1 MTDMQ
6 VADVMTELEISDIK
20 VVSADVINEALSIID
35 SALSDLV
42 KRELVSTGEVSDML
56 LDVRNL
62 LTTAMRG
69 CVVADS
75 VLFRLLRCRR
85 FLCCDVK

>member
-1 MTDMQ
+1 MTNAQ
-6 VADVMTELEISDIK
+6 VADVMTDLEISDIK
-20 VVSADVINEALSIID
+20 VVSAEVINEALSIID

-69 CVVADS
+69 
-75 VLFRLLRCRR
+75 
-85 FLCCDVK
+85 

>member
-1 MTDMQ
+1 MTDVQ
-6 VADVMTELEISDIK
+6 VADVMTQLEISDIK

-56 LDVRNL
+56 LDVLNL

-69 CVVADS
+69 
-75 VLFRLLRCRR
+75 
-85 FLCCDVK
+85 

>member
-1 MTDMQ
+1 MTDTQ

-35 SALSDLV
+35 SAVSDLI

-69 CVVADS
+69 
-75 VLFRLLRCRR
+75 
-85 FLCCDVK
+85 

>member
-1 MTDMQ
+1 MSDTQ

-35 SALSDLV
+35 TALSDLI

-69 CVVADS
+69 
-75 VLFRLLRCRR
+75 
-85 FLCCDVK
+85 

>member
-1 MTDMQ
+1 MSDTQ

-35 SALSDLV
+35 TALSDLV
-42 KRELVSTGEVSDML
+42 KRELVSTSEVSDML

-69 CVVADS
+69 
-75 VLFRLLRCRR
+75 
-85 FLCCDVK
+85 

>member
-1 MTDMQ
+1 MTDTQ

-42 KRELVSTGEVSDML
+42 KRELVSTSEVSDML

-62 LTTAMRG
+62 LTTAMLG
-69 CVVADS
+69 
-75 VLFRLLRCRR
+75 
-85 FLCCDVK
+85 

>member
-1 MTDMQ
+1 MSDTQ

-62 LTTAMRG
+62 LTTALRG
-69 CVVADS
+69 
-75 VLFRLLRCRR
+75 
-85 FLCCDVK
+85 

>member
-1 MTDMQ
+1 MTNAQ
-6 VADVMTELEISDIK
+6 VADVMTDLESSDIK
-20 VVSADVINEALSIID
+20 VVSADVINEALLIID

-69 CVVADS
+69 
-75 VLFRLLRCRR
+75 
-85 FLCCDVK
+85 

>member
-42 KRELVSTGEVSDML
+42 KRELVSTSEVSDML

-62 LTTAMRG
+62 LTTAMR
-69 CVVADS
+69 D
-75 VLFRLLRCRR
+75 
-85 FLCCDVK
+85 

>member
-1 MTDMQ
+1 MTNAQ
-6 VADVMTELEISDIK
+6 VADVMTDLEISDIK

-62 LTTAMRG
+62 LTTAIRG
-69 CVVADS
+69 
-75 VLFRLLRCRR
+75 
-85 FLCCDVK
+85 

>member
-1 MTDMQ
+1 MTDTQ

-42 KRELVSTGEVSDML
+42 KRELVSTSEVSDML

-69 CVVADS
+69 
-75 VLFRLLRCRR
+75 
-85 FLCCDVK
+85 

>member
-1 MTDMQ
+1 MTDTQ

-62 LTTAMRG
+62 LTTARRG
-69 CVVADS
+69 
-75 VLFRLLRCRR
+75 
-85 FLCCDVK
+85 

>member
-1 MTDMQ
+1 MTDVQ
-6 VADVMTELEISDIK
+6 VADVMTQLEISDIK

-69 CVVADS
+69 
-75 VLFRLLRCRR
+75 
-85 FLCCDVK
+85 

>member
-1 MTDMQ
+1 MSDTQ

-20 VVSADVINEALSIID
+20 VVSADVISEALSIID
-35 SALSDLV
+35 TALSDLV

-69 CVVADS
+69 
-75 VLFRLLRCRR
+75 
-85 FLCCDVK
+85 

>member
-1 MTDMQ
+1 MTNAQ
-6 VADVMTELEISDIK
+6 VADVMTDLEISDIK

-42 KRELVSTGEVSDML
+42 KRELVSTREVSDML

-69 CVVADS
+69 
-75 VLFRLLRCRR
+75 
-85 FLCCDVK
+85 

>member
-1 MTDMQ
+1 MTDTQ
-6 VADVMTELEISDIK
+6 VADVITDLEISDIK
-20 VVSADVINEALSIID
+20 VVFADVINEALSIID

-69 CVVADS
+69 
-75 VLFRLLRCRR
+75 
-85 FLCCDVK
+85 

>member
-1 MTDMQ
+1 MSDTQ

-35 SALSDLV
+35 TALSDLV
-42 KRELVSTGEVSDML
+42 KRELVSTGEVSDTL

-69 CVVADS
+69 
-75 VLFRLLRCRR
+75 
-85 FLCCDVK
+85 

>member
-1 MTDMQ
+1 MTDTQ

-35 SALSDLV
+35 SALSDLI

-69 CVVADS
+69 
-75 VLFRLLRCRR
+75 
-85 FLCCDVK
+85 

>member
-35 SALSDLV
+35 SSLSDLV

-69 CVVADS
+69 
-75 VLFRLLRCRR
+75 
-85 FLCCDVK
+85 

>member
-1 MTDMQ
+1 MTDTQ
-6 VADVMTELEISDIK
+6 VDDVMTELEISDIK

-69 CVVADS
+69 
-75 VLFRLLRCRR
+75 
-85 FLCCDVK
+85 

>member
-1 MTDMQ
+1 MSDTQ
-6 VADVMTELEISDIK
+6 VADVMTELEINDIK

-35 SALSDLV
+35 TALSDLV

-69 CVVADS
+69 
-75 VLFRLLRCRR
+75 
-85 FLCCDVK
+85 

>member
-1 MTDMQ
+1 MTDTQ
-6 VADVMTELEISDIK
+6 VADVMTDLEISDIK

-69 CVVADS
+69 
-75 VLFRLLRCRR
+75 
-85 FLCCDVK
+85 

>member
-1 MTDMQ
+1 MTNAQ
-6 VADVMTELEISDIK
+6 VADVMTDLEISDIK

-62 LTTAMRG
+62 LTTVMRG
-69 CVVADS
+69 
-75 VLFRLLRCRR
+75 
-85 FLCCDVK
+85 

>member
-1 MTDMQ
+1 MTDTQ

-20 VVSADVINEALSIID
+20 VVAADVINEALSIID

-42 KRELVSTGEVSDML
+42 KRELVSTSEVSDML

-69 CVVADS
+69 
-75 VLFRLLRCRR
+75 
-85 FLCCDVK
+85 

>member
-1 MTDMQ
+1 MSDTQ

-20 VVSADVINEALSIID
+20 VVSSDVINEALSIID
-35 SALSDLV
+35 TALSDLV

-69 CVVADS
+69 
-75 VLFRLLRCRR
+75 
-85 FLCCDVK
+85 

>member
-1 MTDMQ
+1 MSDTQ

-20 VVSADVINEALSIID
+20 VVSADVINETLSIID
-35 SALSDLV
+35 TALSDLV

-69 CVVADS
+69 
-75 VLFRLLRCRR
+75 
-85 FLCCDVK
+85 

>member
-1 MTDMQ
+1 MTNAQ

-69 CVVADS
+69 
-75 VLFRLLRCRR
+75 
-85 FLCCDVK
+85 

>member
-1 MTDMQ
+1 MTDTQ

-69 CVVADS
+69 
-75 VLFRLLRCRR
+75 
-85 FLCCDVK
+85 

>member
-1 MTDMQ
+1 MTDTQ
-6 VADVMTELEISDIK
+6 VADVMTDLEISDIK

-56 LDVRNL
+56 LDFRNL

-69 CVVADS
+69 
-75 VLFRLLRCRR
+75 
-85 FLCCDVK
+85 

>member
-62 LTTAMRG
+62 LTTAMR
-69 CVVADS
+69 S
-75 VLFRLLRCRR
+75 
-85 FLCCDVK
+85 

>member
-1 MTDMQ
+1 MSDTQ
-6 VADVMTELEISDIK
+6 VADVMTELEINDIK

-35 SALSDLV
+35 TALSDLI

-69 CVVADS
+69 
-75 VLFRLLRCRR
+75 
-85 FLCCDVK
+85 

>member
-1 MTDMQ
+1 MSDTQ
-6 VADVMTELEISDIK
+6 LADVMTELEINDIK
-20 VVSADVINEALSIID
+20 VVSSEVINEALSIID
-35 SALSDLV
+35 TALSDLV

-69 CVVADS
+69 
-75 VLFRLLRCRR
+75 
-85 FLCCDVK
+85 

>member
-1 MTDMQ
+1 MSDTQ
-6 VADVMTELEISDIK
+6 VADVMTDLEISDIK

-69 CVVADS
+69 
-75 VLFRLLRCRR
+75 
-85 FLCCDVK
+85 

>member
-1 MTDMQ
+1 MSDTQ
-6 VADVMTELEISDIK
+6 VADVMTELEINDIK

-35 SALSDLV
+35 TALSDLV

-62 LTTAMRG
+62 LTTAMR
-69 CVVADS
+69 S
-75 VLFRLLRCRR
+75 
-85 FLCCDVK
+85 

>member
-1 MTDMQ
+1 MTDVQ

-42 KRELVSTGEVSDML
+42 KRELVSTGEVSDMF

-69 CVVADS
+69 
-75 VLFRLLRCRR
+75 
-85 FLCCDVK
+85 

>member
-1 MTDMQ
+1 MTDTQ

-56 LDVRNL
+56 IDVRNL

-69 CVVADS
+69 
-75 VLFRLLRCRR
+75 
-85 FLCCDVK
+85 